1 MKKGITLT
9 FFIIM
14 FSIAGCK
21 KAPMVKEERTV
32 LLADPSYLKVYKQQ
46 CERQRGT
53 FCAKII
59 DDDKSVAANLYSNK
73 ITTTE
78 YLLTCTKPKQT
89 PPSEPECVYIK

>member
-1 MKKGITLT
+1 MKKSMLST
-9 FFIIM
+9 FVIILFICG
-14 FSIAGCK
+14 GCERT
-21 KAPMVKEERTV
+21 PMVEEERTV

-59 DDDKSVAANLYSNK
+59 DKDKSVAANLYSNK

-78 YLLTCTKPKQT
+78 YLLTCKKPKQT